1 MRTALISDSSLHVS
15 LAAMSF
21 FASLSSFAQSAVEQ
35 LGALGLFL
43 VMVAEHVFPPIPS
56 ELVLP
61 LAGYD
66 VSRGGMSLTAAL
78 VASTAGSVVGALILY
93 ALARR
98 GGRPAVLRLQRL
110 LRVDEP
116 ALARAEERFARRG
129 TMFVLLG
136 RMVPGIRSLVS
147 LPPGLLRMPV
157 GRYVAVTA
165 AGSLFWNAL
174 LIMVGQQLGSRWT
187 EVGAV
192 VAPVATA
199 VGLVAVV
206 AGALAFI
213 RWRRRDGSA
222 LASRG

>member
-1 MRTALISDSSLHVS
+1 MPVI
-15 LAAMSF
+15 
-21 FASLSSFAQSAVEQ
+21 ASLSSIAQSAVDQ
-35 LGALGLFL
+35 LGPLGLFL

-66 VSRGGMSLTAAL
+66 VSKGGMSFVSAL
-78 VASTAGSVVGALILY
+78 GASTAGSVVGALLLY
-93 ALARR
+93 LLARR
-98 GGRPAVLRLQRL
+98 GGRPAVLRLRRL

-129 TMFVLLG
+129 TWFVLLG

-147 LPPGLLRMPV
+147 LPPGLLRMPL

-165 AGSLFWNAL
+165 AGSLLWNTL
-174 LIMVGQQLGSRWT
+174 LIALGQQLGSRWA

-192 VAPVATA
+192 VAPVATL
-199 VGLVAVV
+199 VGLTAVV
-206 AGALAFI
+206 AGA
-213 RWRRRDGSA
+213 
-222 LASRG
+222 SRSPFGAGAER

>member
-1 MRTALISDSSLHVS
+1 MLVLS
-15 LAAMSF
+15 
-21 FASLSSFAQSAVEQ
+21 SLSSSAQSAVDQ

-66 VSRGGMSLTAAL
+66 VSRGGMSFVTAL
-78 VASTAGSVVGALILY
+78 GASTAGSVVGALVLY
-93 ALARR
+93 VLARL

-116 ALARAEERFARRG
+116 ALDRAEERFARRG
-129 TMFVLLG
+129 TWFVLFG
-136 RMVPGIRSLVS
+136 RMIPGIRSLVS

-157 GRYVAVTA
+157 SRYVAVTA
-165 AGSLFWNAL
+165 TGSLLWNAL
-174 LIMVGQQLGSRWT
+174 LITLGQQLGSRWT
-187 EVGAV
+187 DVQAV

-199 VGLVAVV
+199 LGVAAVLVGGTL
-206 AGALAFI
+206 FI
-213 RWRRRDGSA
+213 VWRRRRLPRPAEG
-222 LASRG
+222 